1 MSEML
6 TDLLQN
12 IYSRIS
18 QLGKSIQNLQKSTD
32 NLNDN
37 LVERVDSLVESIKS
51 MTESVEKEGEAQNLV
66 FRQIGDNIVGEIMKF
81 REKMGLK
88 DLDEVLVRLTDI
100 TEASEEALKP
110 ETVDLLLHEVLLGIK
125 SLKEVDKNQG
135 EGVSSD
141 DLLQK
146 VDDSLSAPI
155 PDGKSIMVDAPIPQP
170 KITGEE
176 GIAALKMPPPKEP
189 GPNLQPPGAT
199 PPPGGKKKKNKGNR
213 NPPPGMTPPP
223 K

>member
-18 QLGKSIQNLQKSTD
+18 QLGKSIQNLQTTTD
-32 NLNDN
+32 NLNKN
-37 LVERVDSLVESIKS
+37 LVDRVDSLVGSIKS
-51 MTESVEKEGEAQNLV
+51 MTESVEREGEAQHLV
-66 FRQIGDNIVGEIMKF
+66 FQQIGDNIVGEIMKF

-88 DLDEVLVRLTDI
+88 DLDEVLIRLTDI

-110 ETVDLLLHEVLLGIK
+110 ETVDLLLHEVLQGIK
-125 SLKEVDKNQG
+125 SLKEVDKAQA
-135 EGVSSD
+135 EGASSD

-155 PDGKSIMVDAPIPQP
+155 PDGKSIMVDEPIPQP
-170 KITGEE
+170 RITGED

-189 GPNLQPPGAT
+189 GSNLQ
-199 PPPGGKKKKNKGNR
+199 PPGGKKKKGKR

>member
-32 NLNDN
+32 NLNQN
-37 LVERVDSLVESIKS
+37 LVERVDSLVGSIKS
-51 MTESVEKEGEAQNLV
+51 MTESVEREGDAQHLV
-66 FRQIGDNIVGEIMKF
+66 FQQIGDNIVGEIMKF

-88 DLDEVLVRLTDI
+88 DLDEVLVRLTNI

-110 ETVDLLLHEVLLGIK
+110 ETVDLLLHEVLKGIK
-125 SLKEVDKNQG
+125 SLKEVDKSHSDS
-135 EGVSSD
+135 VSSD
-141 DLLQK
+141 DLLLK
-146 VDDSLSAPI
+146 VDESLSAPI
-155 PDGKSIMVDAPIPQP
+155 PDGKSSMVDDNIPTP
-170 KITGEE
+170 RITTDD
-176 GIAALKMPPPKEP
+176 GIAAMKMPPPKED
-189 GPNLQPPGAT
+189 GSTLT
-199 PPPGGKKKKNKGNR
+199 PPDSKKKKKRGKR

>member
-18 QLGKSIQNLQKSTD
+18 QLGKSIQNLQNSID
-32 NLNDN
+32 SLNTN
-37 LVERVDSLVESIKS
+37 LVDRVDSLVGSIKS
-51 MTESVEKEGEAQNLV
+51 MTESVEREGDAQHLV
-66 FRQIGDNIVGEIMKF
+66 FRQIGDNVVGEIMKF

-88 DLDEVLVRLTDI
+88 DLDEVLVRLSDI

-110 ETVDLLLHEVLLGIK
+110 ETVDLLLHEVLQGIK

-135 EGVSSD
+135 EGASSD
-141 DLLQK
+141 ALLQQ

-155 PDGKSIMVDAPIPQP
+155 PDGKSFMAETPMPEP
-170 KITGEE
+170 KFTTD
-176 GIAALKMPPPKEP
+176 GIADLKMPPPK
-189 GPNLQPPGAT
+189 
-199 PPPGGKKKKNKGNR
+199 KKDDKHK
-213 NPPPGMTPPP
+213 PPPGMTPPP

>member
-18 QLGKSIQNLQKSTD
+18 QLGKSIQNLQTSTD
-32 NLNDN
+32 NLNKN
-37 LVERVDSLVESIKS
+37 LVDRVDSLVGSIKS
-51 MTESVEKEGEAQNLV
+51 MTESVEREGEAQHLV
-66 FRQIGDNIVGEIMKF
+66 FQQIGDNIVGEIMKF

-110 ETVDLLLHEVLLGIK
+110 ETVDLLLHEVLQGIK
-125 SLKEVDKNQG
+125 SLKEVDKTQG
-135 EGVSSD
+135 EGASSD

-146 VDDSLSAPI
+146 VDESLSAPI
-155 PDGKSIMVDAPIPQP
+155 PDGKSIMVDEPIPQP
-170 KITGEE
+170 RFTGED
-176 GIAALKMPPPKEP
+176 GIAALKMPPPKDE
-189 GPNLQPPGAT
+189 
-199 PPPGGKKKKNKGNR
+199 KKKKKKGKR
-213 NPPPGMTPPP
+213 TPPPGMTPPP